1 MGSHLS
7 LNRSLRTARDGTP
20 GDSEN
25 KPGVRILVLT
35 GDPSRR
41 VTITPGCSIDSLD
54 DKDAYFFEDDDC
66 LIGMIVKGGTVE
78 YRAVDNTYVVR
89 LCGAW
94 LPTEQS
100 MRSSSPVS

>member
-7 LNRSLRTARDGTP
+7 VNTSLRAARDGALA
-20 GDSEN
+20 DSEN
-25 KPGVRILVLT
+25 KPGVRILGLT
-35 GDPSRR
+35 DDPSRR

-66 LIGMIVKGGTVE
+66 LIGMIVEGGTVE
-78 YRAVDNTYVVR
+78 YRAVDSTYIVR

-94 LPTEQS
+94 LPA
-100 MRSSSPVS
+100 